1 MLTLDVNYIFEML
14 FYVNGFK
21 QSKLLA
27 RKLVQ
32 LHQLCNEQLTLA
44 KHYDFNI
51 RAMKIILLEMK
62 FLKRKFSNDNG
73 DDYSES
79 DMLLNAIRKVNASKL
94 IDVDLKMFN
103 ALCKQVFWNVNVSE
117 AENPLP
123 IADYIKASLLKRN
136 LQANEYLVRKILQI
150 YQQIRIRNGI
160 IIVGETMARKTTAW
174 QILAD
179 TLRYLKAN
187 EIGSIVEYDVSYR
200 IINPKSISWSHLY
213 GHVDPMTHEWQTGV
227 LAKTFREMI
236 TLTAAMQSRGWIIFD
251 GIIDPSWADSLHTL
265 LDDNQKLCLASGEMI
280 ENTKLMSILF
290 ETDNL
295 EYASPMTVS
304 RCGIV
309 YMSRSDQQWK
319 HSHLCFVDELKRF
332 ELIEIYIALF
342 ETLVNWLVPAVLNI
356 LQDCNGVVNI
366 LAEQRYNIF
375 SQFFKNFIQN
385 QSQLNQIWFQ
395 QTFVFCLIWA
405 YGSTLMSKCLLSV
418 SIKIAHH
425 KSIIFSILYSRRSKN
440 TGSSIT

>member
-14 FYVNGFK
+14 FYVNGFNE
-21 QSKLLA
+21 SKLLA

-51 RAMKIILLEMK
+51 RTMRTILLEMK
-62 FLKRKFSNDNG
+62 FLKRKFSNNNG

-79 DMLLNAIRKVNASKL
+79 GMLLNAICKVNAPKL
-94 IDVDLKMFN
+94 IDVDLKMFH
-103 ALCKQVFWNVNVSE
+103 AFCEQIFSNVNISG
-117 AENPLP
+117 AEDPLP

-136 LQANEYLVRKILQI
+136 LQPNEYLVGKILQI

-160 IIVGETMARKTTAW
+160 IIVGETMAGKTTAW
-174 QILAD
+174 QILAN
-179 TLRYLKAN
+179 TLRDLKAN
-187 EIGSIVEYDVSYR
+187 GIESIVEYDVSYR
-200 IINPKSISWSHLY
+200 IINPKSISWKHLY
-213 GHVDPMTHEWQTGV
+213 GHVDPMTHEWQTGI

-236 TLTAAMQSRGWIIFD
+236 TLTATTQSRGWIIFD
-251 GIIDPSWADSLHTL
+251 GIIDPSWAESLHTL
-265 LDDNQKLCLASGEMI
+265 LDDNRKLCLASGEMI
-280 ENTKLMSILF
+280 EKTKLMSILF

-309 YMSRSDQQWK
+309 YMNRIDQQWK
-319 HSHLCFVDELKRF
+319 HSHLCFVDVLKGL
-332 ELIEIYIALF
+332 ELIEIYIILF

-356 LQDCNGVVNI
+356 LQDCNGIVNI
-366 LAEQRYNIF
+366 PAIQRYKIF

-395 QTFVFCLIWA
+395 QTFVFCLVWA
-405 YGSTLMSKCLLSV
+405 YGSTLLGKCLLS
-418 SIKIAHH
+418 
-425 KSIIFSILYSRRSKN
+425 
-440 TGSSIT
+440 TSITILIIN